1 MDLGR
6 ILVSQKKSSYFIRL
20 EGDVRVV
27 LSASLNDYM
36 NIIFKS
42 KDISKIII
50 DMIETKGVDSTTLG
64 LLAKLAIYS
73 NENFKIRPIVFC
85 PDESLHETL
94 LVMGL
99 DDVFEIVSQK
109 KSELEN
115 YEELKSKPTKNVII
129 KKHVL
134 EAHKLLSSI
143 SMKNKEEFLDLIAA
157 LERE

>member
-1 MDLGR
+1 
-6 ILVSQKKSSYFIRL
+6 
-20 EGDVRVV
+20 
-27 LSASLNDYM
+27 
-36 NIIFKS
+36 
-42 KDISKIII
+42 
-50 DMIETKGVDSTTLG
+50 
-64 LLAKLAIYS
+64 
-73 NENFKIRPIVFC
+73 
-85 PDESLHETL
+85 
-94 LVMGL
+94 MGL